1 MNCKFVTILLGFLSC
16 MLFLVG
22 TVYAQAPENNIRV
35 GIWSNQRNILV
46 SADVDYKIVNVDK
59 NQTLGRF
66 SANEKATIAY
76 NGNGFILNG
85 KKLD

>member
-1 MNCKFVTILLGFLSC
+1 MNCKLITILLGFLSC
-16 MLFLVG
+16 VLFLVG
-22 TVYAQAPENNIRV
+22 TVYAAQASESNIRV

-46 SADVDYKIVNVDK
+46 SADVEYEIVNVDK

-85 KKLD
+85 KK